1 MTDEDDDVVDEPETL
16 LAVLLALVDALRTL
30 VCDCT
35 SGVSLDP
42 LENAA
47 AALFCC

>member
-1 MTDEDDDVVDEPETL
+1 MTEEDDDDVDEPETL
-16 LAVLLALVDALRTL
+16 LAVLLALVDAPKTL

-35 SGVSLDP
+35 SGANLEP

-47 AALFCC
+47 GAFFCC